1 MSRSGSYWTR
11 KLELEL
17 IEFIKQRECVWKPV
31 GNTNHDIQKKY
42 KAYAEFAALLDR
54 GFTARTVRDRW
65 VNIRSTFNHYLRKV
79 EKSKTQDQSG
89 VGYTPCWPLWRPLQF
104 LREGTDKGIGGI
116 MNFNASHNNFQ
127 EDQSLLIKRECQSD
141 LEDNIISLRQWNQ
154 RTDRPRNKLKKKIST
169 KPKKKDVCKNVLD
182 NLLIALR
189 PLAEGTEESV
199 GNQSYWFFGR
209 HVTERLNE
217 MSANNADNACREIMA
232 ILAGEDVD
240 KYHVT

>member
-54 GFTARTVRDRW
+54 EFTGKFNHLQLLVLFTSGHTAHARCLRNRLYLHWHSSDSAGSNNFIFLKTLLFISARTVRDRW

-79 EKSKTQDQSG
+79 EKSKAQDQSG

-116 MNFNASHNNFQ
+116 MVRNLSCK
-127 EDQSLLIKRECQSD
+127 SL
-141 LEDNIISLRQWNQ
+141 W
-154 RTDRPRNKLKKKIST
+154 
-169 KPKKKDVCKNVLD
+169 
-182 NLLIALR
+182 
-189 PLAEGTEESV
+189 
-199 GNQSYWFFGR
+199 Y
-209 HVTERLNE
+209 
-217 MSANNADNACREIMA
+217 
-232 ILAGEDVD
+232 
-240 KYHVT
+240 